1 MWWGLSYGLG
11 CAVYLEICSVDT
23 WKECAFCSCCVE
35 CFINVS
41 LILWA
46 DGVKFCILTD
56 FLPSCSIICWE
67 LCQIIS
73 LQLLLWIYLVLLSV
87 MSVFVSHILQLCCLV
102 HAHLGLLCLLDGL
115 TPSTLWNIPPCPWQ
129 LPLVWG
135 LFYLILS
142 HSFLLINIC
151 MV

>member
-67 LCQIIS
+67 RVSNYKSPIIIVDLSRSPFSYVSFCFTYFTALLFGACTFRIAMSSWWTDSFNVMKYSS
-73 LQLLLWIYLVLLSV
+73 LSMATSFSLKS
-87 MSVFVSHILQLCCLV
+87 
-102 HAHLGLLCLLDGL
+102 
-115 TPSTLWNIPPCPWQ
+115 
-129 LPLVWG
+129 
-135 LFYLILS
+135 ILS
-142 HSFLLINIC
+142 NT
-151 MV
+151 